1 MTFEAV
7 LAALL
12 KGETLE
18 SSKARRVFSD
28 LFQGKLTLQ
37 ESKAFLVLLAD
48 RGETAEEVSACVEAL
63 RQLEKPLS
71 MPFNDLVDTC
81 GTGGDGKHS
90 INVSTLAA
98 FVMAGAGA
106 RVAKHGNRAISSRTG
121 SSDLMEALGVR
132 LDAPTA
138 LMRTAIRDSGIG
150 YFHAPV
156 YHPVFARVQPLRK
169 SLGIRTVFNL
179 LGPLVN
185 PCKVAYQLTGVSR
198 KEHLGLYAEVFKRRK
213 DLKAAMVCHSEDG
226 MDEISLNGVTH
237 YAWIENGRIRKGK
250 IQPGKLGLKPARAE
264 RFKGG
269 GARENARFA
278 RQFLSGRVRD
288 ARRDLILLNAAA
300 GLWISGMAQDLKEGL
315 HKAVLSVDQGKA
327 LQCLEGLVR
336 ITTKGKA

>member
-1 MTFEAV
+1 MSFEAV

-12 KGETLE
+12 KGEALQF
-18 SSKARRVFSD
+18 SKAVKVFRD
-28 LFQGKLTLQ
+28 LFQGRLTFQ
-37 ESKAFLVLLAD
+37 EGKAFLVLLAD
-48 RGETAEEVSACVEAL
+48 RGETAGEVSACVEAL

-71 MPFNDLVDTC
+71 MPFDDLVDTC

-132 LDAPTA
+132 LDASTA
-138 LMRTAIRDSGIG
+138 SMRAAIRNAGIG

-169 SLGIRTVFNL
+169 SLGIRTIFNL

-198 KEHLGLYAEVFKRRK
+198 KEHLSLYAEVFKSRQG
-213 DLKAAMVCHSEDG
+213 LKAAMVCHSEDG
-226 MDEISLNGVTH
+226 MDEISLSGSTH
-237 YAWIENGRIRKGK
+237 YAWIEKGRIRKGK
-250 IQPGKLGLKPARAE
+250 IQPLKLGLKPARAE

-278 RQFLSGRVRD
+278 RQFLEGRIHD

-300 GLWISGMAQDLKEGL
+300 GLWVAGLAKDLNEGL
-315 HKAVLSVDQGKA
+315 HKASLSVDQGKA
-327 LQCLEGLVR
+327 LLSLEGLVR
-336 ITTKGKA
+336 ITQKD

>member
-18 SSKARRVFSD
+18 SSTALTVFSD
-28 LFQGKLTLQ
+28 LFRGKLMPQ
-37 ESKAFLVLLAD
+37 ESKAFLALLAA
-48 RGETAEEVSACVEAL
+48 RGETAGEVSSCVEAL
-63 RQLEKPLS
+63 RKLEKPLT
-71 MPFNDLVDTC
+71 MPFSNLVDTC

-132 LDAPTA
+132 LDAPA
-138 LMRTAIRDSGIG
+138 SLMRASIRSSGIG

-169 SLGIRTVFNL
+169 SLGIRTIFNL

-198 KEHLGLYAEVFKRRK
+198 KEHLGLYADVFKRRK
-213 DLKAAMVCHSEDG
+213 GLKAAMVCHSEDG
-226 MDEISLNGVTH
+226 MDEISLSGVTH
-237 YAWIENGRIRKGK
+237 FAWIENGHIRKGK
-250 IQPGKLGLKPARAE
+250 LQPSKLGLKPARAE

-269 GARENARFA
+269 SAAENARFA
-278 RQFLSGRVRD
+278 RQFLGGRVRD

-300 GLWISGMAQDLKEGL
+300 GLWVSGIAHDLKEGL
-315 HKAVLSVDQGKA
+315 HQAALSVDQGKA
-327 LQCLEGLVR
+327 LQSLEGLVR